1 MKSIFTLIT
10 FLIIL
15 NGYSQVGL
23 PVRPYEK
30 IQYTGINPVWHE
42 TSYDSLWK
50 DGKYL
55 DGYNHYRLSTNITFN
70 SYVTD
75 KDHIYL
81 AIKQNG
87 PYGVYGGYVE
97 CRSIKDGKMVWR
109 HSFGVFDGGHVE
121 IPKWIS
127 LENEDV
133 VLYSFT
139 KRTPFNMSD
148 SEYMTDLILTKR
160 VYNKI
165 TGEQLAVKRGD
176 YDDKN
181 IKNFRHFNFTFLDSY
196 IFKDKD
202 GMRCIENDY
211 YSLDTTWNV
220 TYKSYALDD
229 DSRIMA
235 LDSARF
241 NSVSYKNIFQIHPDT
256 LLLVEFTDEGDN
268 RMRLNYLSPT
278 LKKYYSV
285 LMDHQFDHY
294 PVFSEVMMYS
304 IEKRKFVIHNER
316 NLLPPNRYLEVYVV
330 GFDGTVHSKHFFTE
344 RTNANFCYLEWEDG
358 EVVFMDFKYD
368 RIDTTAVSTLN
379 VFTKNEFEP
388 RKIIKSFRSTDDRR
402 SARPIGVFYED
413 EDHYLINF
421 NERAYKVN
429 YETNTL
435 VLDDAAAMSHMLISK
450 KELGLG
456 SVSVSDEK
464 NNDVM
469 LYPNP
474 AMGQIHI
481 SHTGIEVHQVTL
493 TDISGREVLRDV
505 GGADITSLSTAHLPS
520 GWYVATIWSA
530 DGKRYI
536 EKIVIH

>member
-1 MKSIFTLIT
+1 MKSIFTLIYL
-10 FLIIL
+10 LIIL
-15 NGYSQVGL
+15 NGYSQTGL

-42 TSYDSLWK
+42 TCYDSLWK

-160 VYNKI
+160 VYNKV

-196 IFKDKD
+196 FFKDKD

-235 LDSARF
+235 VDSARF

-368 RIDTTAVSTLN
+368 RKDTTAVSTLN

-530 DGKRYI
+530 DGKRYV
-536 EKIVIH
+536 EKIVIQ